1 LRDGFQRRFMPLN
14 AALKSFDSRA
24 RHCASYILTLYLMA
38 QQSTPQGRGWKIGIA
53 VLAVAVALFF
63 LLRYE
68 FRSTVGVTV
77 ATVGYQDIR
86 SVVSTNGI
94 VEPINDYQAHAPAPG
109 VVNKIFVHVGDKVA
123 QGQEIIQMDDVD
135 ARDRVATA
143 QATLTSAEATL
154 KNMQNGGTH
163 DELLTT
169 RTDLTNAQTQQT
181 QAAAALASLQALQ
194 AKGAASANEVESAQ
208 QKLQSAQNRVVDLK
222 TRKTGRYG
230 STDFSAQEAQVSNAR
245 EGVVAA
251 QSALAG
257 VDIHSPLSGTVY
269 YAPVSQYDYVPG
281 GKPLLYIADLTKLRV
296 RAYFDEPDIGKLSV
310 GQPVTIVW
318 GAKPNRVWHGHIQQ
332 APTTVIE
339 YGTRN
344 VGECVI
350 TIDDANGDLL
360 PNTNVTVTV
369 TTQQKAHVLSIPR
382 EALHT
387 EGQYDYVY
395 KIVRGHLQKTPV
407 QVGVLNL
414 TLVEVTSG
422 LNDGDTVVLAPTNG
436 EDELTDGL
444 EVKAQP

>member
-1 LRDGFQRRFMPLN
+1 
-14 AALKSFDSRA
+14 
-24 RHCASYILTLYLMA
+24 MA
-38 QQSTPQGRGWKIGIA
+38 QQSAPQSRGWIIGIV
-53 VLAVAVALFF
+53 VLAVAIALFF
-63 LLRYE
+63 VLRNE
-68 FRSTVGVTV
+68 FRGKVAVTV

-94 VEPINDYQAHAPAPG
+94 VEPINDYQAHAPGPG
-109 VVNKIFVHVGDKVA
+109 VVNKIFVHVGDKVT

-135 ARDRVATA
+135 ARDRLATA
-143 QATLTSAEATL
+143 QATLATAEATL
-154 KNMQNGGTH
+154 KNMENGGTH
-163 DELLTT
+163 DELLSTKG
-169 RTDLTNAQTQQT
+169 DIASAQTQQT
-181 QAAAALASLQALQ
+181 QAATALASLQALQ
-194 AKGAASANEVESAQ
+194 AKGAASANEVEAAQ
-208 QKLQSAQNRVVDLK
+208 QKLQSAQTKLLDLK
-222 TRKTGRYG
+222 ARKTSRYG
-230 STDFSAQEAQVSNAR
+230 STDFSAQQAQVANAR

-257 VDIHSPLSGTVY
+257 VDIRSPLPGTVY

-296 RAYFDEPDIGKLSV
+296 RAYFDEPDIGKLNA
-310 GQPVTIVW
+310 GQTVTIVW

-350 TIDDANGDLL
+350 TIDDADGDLL

-369 TTQQKAHVLSIPR
+369 TTQQKTHVLSIPR

-387 EGQYDYVY
+387 EGQNDYVY
-395 KIVRGHLQKTPV
+395 KIVHDHLQKTPV
-407 QVGVLNL
+407 VVGVLNL

-436 EDELTDGL
+436 EDELSDGL